1 MNSKISKT
9 RIGIIYLAIG
19 IYDEFWKEFYPSCEK
34 FFCPDAHKGYEV
46 FTDSKRL
53 MEQNISNVTF
63 HPVKNKGFIRN
74 VSAKSECIC
83 HISGK
88 LRTEYDYIFFMN
100 GNFKNLF

>member
-74 VSAKSECIC
+74 VGSDQI
-83 HISGK
+83 
-88 LRTEYDYIFFMN
+88 
-100 GNFKNLF
+100 